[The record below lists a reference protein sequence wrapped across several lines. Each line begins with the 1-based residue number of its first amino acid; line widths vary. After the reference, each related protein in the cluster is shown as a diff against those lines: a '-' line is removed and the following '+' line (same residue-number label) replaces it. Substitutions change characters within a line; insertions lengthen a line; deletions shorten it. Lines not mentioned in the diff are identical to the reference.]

1 MQPGNAIEVKNIQKS
16 FKVYFDKGS
25 QLKERVLFRSRNRF
39 EERTVLKGISFNV
52 KKGEAVGLI
61 GSNGCGKSTT
71 LKLLTKIIYP
81 DSGMIEINGRVSSL
95 IELGAGFHPDMSGRE
110 NIYTNAAIF
119 GLTKSEIDDRLDD
132 IIRFSELGEYIDNP
146 VRTYSSGMYM
156 RLAFSVAINVN
167 ADILLID
174 EILAVGDAKFQAKCF
189 NRLREIKAAGTTI
202 VIVSHSTAQI
212 EQICDRAIWIRD
224 GVIAE
229 TGVSRE
235 VIQDYMSWI
244 MGGDTAEESQKVTLS
259 EKEYHEDNEVQ
270 DGGEE
275 KMLSGEDELLKPA
288 DVLKLRSS
296 GEIKEIGNWEV
307 VIKSYAVLDGKT
319 GKPKKSFAIDD
330 SMILQIAYERKNPS
344 IKEMMCSMAIY
355 RSDGILCYTTNSL
368 IDTGKNLE
376 VKEKGSMELRFEK
389 LQLMQGDYS
398 LDISLAVDYG
408 PIFHGILNA
417 SKLTVYNPRTDYGIF
432 RPDMAWNVSE
442 DNAALT

>member
-1 MQPGNAIEVKNIQKS
+1 MQPENAIEVKGVSKR

-25 QLKERVLFRSRNRF
+25 QLKERVLFRNRNRY
-39 EERTVLKGISFNV
+39 EERYVLNGISFEV

-71 LKLLTKIIYP
+71 LKLLTRIIYP
-81 DSGMIEINGRVSSL
+81 NAGTIELNGRVSSL

-119 GLTKSEIDDRLDD
+119 GLTRDEIDSRLDD

-229 TGVSRE
+229 NGVTRE

-244 MGGDTAEESQKVTLS
+244 MGGDTAEESQKVTLAD
-259 EKEYHEDNEVQ
+259 KECHTDDKVQ
-270 DGGEE
+270 DDAKE
-275 KMLSGEDELLKPA
+275 KVSPDGNELLEAA
-288 DVLKLRSS
+288 DILKLRSG

-319 GKPKKSFAIDD
+319 GKPRKSFSIDD
-330 SMILQIAYERKNPS
+330 SMALRIEYERRNPS
-344 IKEMMCSMAIY
+344 IKEMMCSIAVY

-368 IDTGKNLE
+368 IDTGKNLA
-376 VKEKGSMELRFEK
+376 VNDKGIIEITFEK
-389 LQLMQGDYS
+389 LQLMQGEYS
-398 LDISLAVDYG
+398 LDISLTVDYG

-417 SKLTVYNPRTDYGIF
+417 SKLMVYNPRTDYGVF
-432 RPDMAWNVSE
+432 RPDMKWEVLDINI
-442 DNAALT
+442 